1 MKKTYSFKP
10 LCLLILIFDLI
21 LSISLWRIATMASDV
36 FSLMGSLSSLINW
49 AIFLM
54 VGVLGV
60 IVVTVLL
67 YLYYLKTEKVQG
79 ILWDAILHTVFSVF
93 FGFQMINLG
102 DSLQGLGGNQTFTTI
117 MGILVFASALLH
129 LFIMLRLDQVIHVT
143 VLDAYLPAG
152 KGQTIQSPPPVH
164 QTVTED
170 TTAPTQEV
178 KTPAEPVIT
187 KEKAIAF
194 LKTKNGK
201 MILGAVI
208 VVVLAFVGY
217 KIWDTFFNKT
227 VIDAFANMTVS
238 YDGYDGAGEAY
249 VDESDIDY
257 DMTNAQ
263 LAQFVGDISFDIENN
278 GELSNGDKVTVT
290 AVYSKETAKQLKVV
304 LKEESKQF
312 DVSGLIVKYQS
323 ASEIDKTLYQKA
335 YDAALQ
341 ESTNSS
347 YYDTDSKRTFYKSY
361 YIKENTENIEYQR
374 NYLVFVFKETYQG
387 YDYSTHQDVEKT
399 RYMYYYTNFD
409 SSYDSDDE
417 YMGKSRLYNDAFDYV
432 ENEADV
438 LTSLQKQSIADYG
451 NSKVEEVTIPVS

>member
-152 KGQTIQSPPPVH
+152 KGQTIQSPPVH

-170 TTAPTQEV
+170 TAAPTQEV

-335 YDAALQ
+335 YDAALR

-417 YMGKSRLYNDAFDYV
+417 YMGESRLYNDSFDYV

>member
-152 KGQTIQSPPPVH
+152 KGQTIQSPPVH

-170 TTAPTQEV
+170 TAAPTQEV

-249 VDESDIDY
+249 IDESDIDY

-263 LAQFVGDISFDIENN
+263 LAQFVGDISFNIENN

-417 YMGKSRLYNDAFDYV
+417 YMGESRLYNDSFDYV

>member
-1 MKKTYSFKP
+1 MKKTYSFKS

-93 FGFQMINLG
+93 FGFQMIDLG

-152 KGQTIQSPPPVH
+152 KGQTIQSPPVH

-170 TTAPTQEV
+170 TAAPTQEV

-312 DVSGLIVKYQS
+312 DVSGLIVKYKS

-335 YDAALQ
+335 YEAALQ

-417 YMGKSRLYNDAFDYV
+417 YMGESRLYNDSFDYV

>member
-93 FGFQMINLG
+93 FGFQMIDLG

-152 KGQTIQSPPPVH
+152 KGQTIQSPPVH

-170 TTAPTQEV
+170 TAAPTQEV

-417 YMGKSRLYNDAFDYV
+417 YMGESRLYNDSFDYV

>member
-93 FGFQMINLG
+93 FGFQMIDLG

-152 KGQTIQSPPPVH
+152 KGQTIQSPPVH

-170 TTAPTQEV
+170 TAAPTQEV

-249 VDESDIDY
+249 IDESDIDY

-417 YMGKSRLYNDAFDYV
+417 YMGESRLYNDSFDYV